1 MEMGEA
7 QAHRSGW
14 PDLFLN
20 VEACV
25 NIEALISTSEAFLKR
40 DWYFGAQKRLVGET
54 HILGIRSVT
63 DFPGAMGNYAYRS
76 PRLGTFKKKKK

>member
-7 QAHRSGW
+7 RAHRSGW

-25 NIEALISTSEAFLKR
+25 NIEALISASEAFLKR
-40 DWYFGAQKRLVGET
+40 DWYSGAQKRPVGET
-54 HILGIRSVT
+54 HILGIQSVT

-76 PRLGTFKKKKK
+76 PMLSPLKKNE